1 MKILLLW
8 LLCLMVAGCAGAE
21 DAPTDVPLVLTA
33 LNVGKADCLLLQ
45 SGADAYLIDTGT
57 KAAADTV
64 TRALRVLGVERLT
77 GVILTHTDS
86 DHAGGAKPLAKTDLP
101 VGAWYASTYYTDI
114 KSEKK
119 HPAVKAASERG
130 LEVVWLEGG
139 MALPL
144 DGGTLTVL
152 GPCTRSDKE
161 NCNSVVLLAEGGGG
175 KMLLT
180 GDMEF
185 PEEAEL
191 LAAGLIPRCDV
202 LKVGNHGESDAS
214 SEAFLYTVRPR
225 VAIISTSTA
234 EEPDTPAKRVLKAL
248 MAVGA
253 QIEQTQNAA
262 LGIRVALS
270 GGEVTVERLG
280 WDDVSPA
287 LQ

>member
-21 DAPTDVPLVLTA
+21 DAPDDAPLVLTA

-45 SGADAYLIDTGT
+45 SGSDAYLIDTGT
-57 KAAADTV
+57 KASADTV
-64 TRALRVLGVERLT
+64 TRALDALGVERLT

-101 VGAWYASTYYTDI
+101 VGAWYASKYYTDI
-114 KSEKK
+114 RNEKK

-139 MALPL
+139 MTLPL

-152 GPCTRSDKE
+152 GPLTKSDKE
-161 NCNSVVLLAEGGGG
+161 NCNSVVLLVEGGGG

-214 SEAFLYTVRPR
+214 SEAFIYTVRPR
-225 VAIISTSTA
+225 IAVISTSTA

-253 QIEQTQNAA
+253 QIEQTQKAA
-262 LGIRVALS
+262 LGIRVTLS

-280 WDDVSPA
+280 LDDVSPA
-287 LQ
+287 R